1 MRKRVALSKKSPE
14 FKQKKKEVNNQKI
27 LDNLYNLPLDVK
39 IKICKMAMLN
49 HIIEWKKEH
58 KEKIRASLVLLNPNN
73 ISPPGN
79 PSTDDEWNGWNGV
92 DLWFMEDEID
102 ADIIHGKGAY
112 EYNMKV
118 NTLCYKANPGWTRAA
133 WAADYIIEDNEYND
147 IDDREWACEPGYFWT
162 HPDCRCFKCDLVR
175 VSHRE
180 KMCKTSL
187 IDPTIQ
193 KKYARIYW
201 GTTVEEE
208 YGETIADEQWLTLSV
223 KQKKNL

>member
-58 KEKIRASLVLLNPNN
+58 KEKIRTSLVLLNPNN
-73 ISPPGN
+73 ISPPRDDGWSGN
-79 PSTDDEWNGWNGV
+79 PSTDDWLYWNGV

-112 EYNMKV
+112 EYHMYSNK
-118 NTLCYKANPGWTRAA
+118 LCTQQNVGYSV
-133 WAADYIIEDNEYND
+133 DYIIEGNEYND
-147 IDDREWACEPGYFWT
+147 IDDREWFYNPGYFWA

-180 KMCKTSL
+180 KMCKTSM

-201 GTTVEEE
+201 GSTVEE